1 MIDYIRGSVAELN
14 PTEIVLDCN
23 GVGYSMLISLQT
35 YEAVKGLK
43 EAKIYIHHYLREDDE
58 EFYGFFTKDE
68 REIFRLL
75 ISVSGIGVASARMML
90 SSMSSEEVREAI
102 LSENIAKIKSVKGI
116 GAKSAQRLV
125 LELKDKVI
133 KGEGS
138 ASGSI
143 IAAGID
149 DVAEQAGTALVL
161 LGFSKPNVH
170 KAVRSIL
177 SANPG
182 ASVEEIIK
190 EALKIL

>member
-1 MIDYIRGSVAELN
+1 MIDYIKGSISEIN
-14 PTEIVLDCN
+14 PTEIVLDNN
-23 GVGYSMLISLQT
+23 GMGYSMLISLQT
-35 YEAVKGLK
+35 YEAVKDQK

-58 EFYGFFTKDE
+58 EYYGFATKDE

-102 LSENIAKIKSVKGI
+102 LSENIARIKSVKGI
-116 GAKSAQRLV
+116 GVKSAQRLV
-125 LELKDKVI
+125 LELKDKIV

-138 ASGSI
+138 VSGISSI
-143 IAAGID
+143 AGNNDI
-149 DVAEQAGTALVL
+149 AEQAGTALVL

-170 KAVRSIL
+170 KAVNSIL
-177 SANPG
+177 KSAPG

>member
-138 ASGSI
+138 TSGSI

>member
-1 MIDYIRGSVAELN
+1 MIDYIKGQVAEIN
-14 PTEIVLDCN
+14 PTQIVIDCN

-35 YEAVKGLK
+35 YEAVNDEKV
-43 EAKIYIHHYLREDDE
+43 AKIYVHHHLREDDE
-58 EFYGFFTKDE
+58 EFYGFYTKDE

-75 ISVSGIGVASARMML
+75 ISVSGIGVGSARMML
-90 SSMSSEEVREAI
+90 SSMSSDEVREAI

-116 GAKSAQRLV
+116 GAKSAQRV
-125 LELKDKVI
+125 ILELKDKIV

-138 ASGSI
+138 VSVGESI
-143 IAAGID
+143 GGKATIAEEA
-149 DVAEQAGTALVL
+149 VTALVL

-170 KAVRSIL
+170 KAVHTIQT
-177 SANPG
+177 ANPE

>member
-1 MIDYIRGSVAELN
+1 
-14 PTEIVLDCN
+14 
-23 GVGYSMLISLQT
+23 
-35 YEAVKGLK
+35 
-43 EAKIYIHHYLREDDE
+43 
-58 EFYGFFTKDE
+58 
-68 REIFRLL
+68 
-75 ISVSGIGVASARMML
+75 ML

>member
-58 EFYGFFTKDE
+58 EYYGFFTKDE

-90 SSMSSEEVREAI
+90 SSMSSEEVRDAI
-102 LSENIAKIKSVKGI
+102 LSENIARIKSVKGI
-116 GAKSAQRLV
+116 GAKSAQRLI
-125 LELKDKVI
+125 LELKDKVV

-138 ASGSI
+138 ASGISVLS
-143 IAAGID
+143 GVD
-149 DVAEQAGTALVL
+149 DIAEQAGTALVL

>member
-14 PTEIVLDCN
+14 PTEIVLDSN

-58 EFYGFFTKDE
+58 EYYGFFTKDE

-90 SSMSSEEVREAI
+90 SSMSSEEVRDAI
-102 LSENIAKIKSVKGI
+102 LSENIARIKSVKGI
-116 GAKSAQRLV
+116 WAKSAQRLI
-125 LELKDKVI
+125 LELKDKVV

-138 ASGSI
+138 ASGISVLS
-143 IAAGID
+143 GVD
-149 DVAEQAGTALVL
+149 DIAEQAGTALVL

-170 KAVRSIL
+170 KAVRTIL

>member
-58 EFYGFFTKDE
+58 EYYGFFTKDE

-90 SSMSSEEVREAI
+90 SSMSSEEVRDAI
-102 LSENIAKIKSVKGI
+102 LSENIARIKSVKGI
-116 GAKSAQRLV
+116 GAKSAQRLI
-125 LELKDKVI
+125 LELKDKVV

-138 ASGSI
+138 ASGISVLS
-143 IAAGID
+143 GVD
-149 DVAEQAGTALVL
+149 DIAEQAGTALVL

-170 KAVRSIL
+170 KAVRTIL

>member
-1 MIDYIRGSVAELN
+1 MIDYIKGQVAEIN
-14 PTEIVLDCN
+14 PTQVVIDCN

-35 YEAVKGLK
+35 YEAVKDEK
-43 EAKIYIHHYLREDDE
+43 VAKIYVHHHLREDDE
-58 EFYGFFTKDE
+58 EFYGFYTKDE

-75 ISVSGIGVASARMML
+75 ISVSGIGVGTARMML
-90 SSMSSEEVREAI
+90 SSMSSDEVREAI

-116 GAKSAQRLV
+116 GAKSAQRV
-125 LELKDKVI
+125 ILELKDKIV

-138 ASGSI
+138 VSVGESI
-143 IAAGID
+143 GGKATIAEEA
-149 DVAEQAGTALVL
+149 VTALVL

-170 KAVRSIL
+170 KAVHTIQT
-177 SANPG
+177 ANPE

>member
-177 SANPG
+177 SVNPG

>member
-143 IAAGID
+143 IADGID

>member
-177 SANPG
+177 SANRG

>member
-143 IAAGID
+143 IMAGID

>member
-14 PTEIVLDCN
+14 PTEIVIDCN

-35 YEAVKGLK
+35 YEAVKGQK

-58 EFYGFFTKDE
+58 EYYGFFTKDE

-102 LSENIAKIKSVKGI
+102 LSENIARIKSVKGI
-116 GAKSAQRLV
+116 GAKSAQRLI

-138 ASGSI
+138 ASGSLI
-143 IAAGID
+143 TAGID
-149 DVAEQAGTALVL
+149 DVAEQAGTALIL